1 MHDEIKA
8 IMADV
13 LGIEP
18 AMIDD
23 SASMETIESWDSL
36 AQINIVAALEQRFG
50 VTFEV
55 SEIEMMLSYTTI
67 IEMIESRI

>member
-1 MHDEIKA
+1 MQDEIKE

-18 AMIDD
+18 GMIDETF
-23 SASMETIESWDSL
+23 SMETVESWDSL
-36 AQINIVAALEQRFG
+36 AQINIVAALEQRYG

-55 SEIEMMLSYTTI
+55 SEIETMLSFTAI
-67 IEMIESRI
+67 VEMVESRI

>member
-8 IMADV
+8 IIADV
-13 LGIEP
+13 LGVE
-18 AMIDD
+18 ADMIDE

-55 SEIEMMLSYTTI
+55 SEIETMLSYPVI
-67 IEMIESRI
+67 VEMIESRI

>member
-1 MHDEIKA
+1 MQDEIKE

-18 AMIDD
+18 GMIDET
-23 SASMETIESWDSL
+23 SSMETVESWDSL
-36 AQINIVAALEQRFG
+36 AQINIVAALEQRYG

-55 SEIEMMLSYTTI
+55 SEIETMLSFPAI
-67 IEMIESRI
+67 VEMVESRI

>member
-18 AMIDD
+18 GMIDD

-50 VTFEV
+50 VTFDV
-55 SEIEMMLSYTTI
+55 SEIETMLSYSI
-67 IEMIESRI
+67 IVEMIESRI

>member
-18 AMIDD
+18 GMIDD
-23 SASMETIESWDSL
+23 DASMETIESWDSL

-55 SEIEMMLSYTTI
+55 SEIETMLSYPVI
-67 IEMIESRI
+67 VEMIESRI